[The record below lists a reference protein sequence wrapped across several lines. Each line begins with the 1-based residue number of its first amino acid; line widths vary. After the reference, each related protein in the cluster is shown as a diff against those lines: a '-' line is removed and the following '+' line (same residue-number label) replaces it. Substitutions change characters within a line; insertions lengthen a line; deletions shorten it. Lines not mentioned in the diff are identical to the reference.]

1 MSPKPKILTNRHRNA
16 ISDKKSNTAE
26 KPPGRIHN
34 NDKKTIKTAK
44 KPLEHTLNVG
54 PTDWKWSQQNKDGEV
69 SLKEQMAASSEVWTG

>member
-1 MSPKPKILTNRHRNA
+1 MI
-16 ISDKKSNTAE
+16 
-26 KPPGRIHN
+26 
-34 NDKKTIKTAK
+34 KKTIKTAK